1 MTCEIG
7 SPVSFARVLPVWE
20 AGVGWRWA
28 WEGAGAAQCEGE
40 GSGSYAPSWAAL
52 WLSHPWPG
60 WRCDAGGGR
69 PSPPSSTG
77 GTARNI
83 MLAHAH
89 TRTGRKALGD
99 GERALRALVARR
111 PTFIAGYCCVDE
123 GHGGGRLSLRRLR
136 RVRAHCT
143 ASVSK
148 GGTWL
153 GAALKDGGR
162 SEGTDGLAGWRVR
175 GRGCL

>member
-60 WRCDAGGGR
+60 WRCGAGGGR
-69 PSPPSSTG
+69 PSPLSSTG
-77 GTARNI
+77 GTAHI

-89 TRTGRKALGD
+89 TQTQGCDINGGRVWRGGVPSWRADCAVDTTTTVIDVRSLSARTAPAASGERRDLGQEQRTAGDRGHRRAGVCGD
-99 GERALRALVARR
+99 GGMV
-111 PTFIAGYCCVDE
+111 
-123 GHGGGRLSLRRLR
+123 
-136 RVRAHCT
+136 
-143 ASVSK
+143 K
-148 GGTWL
+148 
-153 GAALKDGGR
+153 
-162 SEGTDGLAGWRVR
+162 
-175 GRGCL
+175 